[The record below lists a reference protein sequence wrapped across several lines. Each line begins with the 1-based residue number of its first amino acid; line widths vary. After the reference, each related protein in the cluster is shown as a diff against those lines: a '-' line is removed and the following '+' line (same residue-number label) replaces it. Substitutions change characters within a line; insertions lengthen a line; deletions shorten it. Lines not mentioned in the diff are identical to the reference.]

1 MRTKRGF
8 NNFEGLLSQP
18 FLDIDGRA
26 GAESTPTEPENAD
39 DKKEP
44 VKTYNE
50 DEVQKLIQSEAD
62 KRVTEALKTASKK
75 HQEELQAEIKKAME
89 EAKTYAQL
97 NDDEKKQ
104 LEQQKIIE
112 ENEALKRQ
120 LAMTE
125 MSNEARATLSEK
137 NINVKDELLKL
148 LIGENAETT
157 KAAVDSFIELFEETV
172 ETRLKDGRK
181 QSTPKRY
188 GQANISK
195 EDILKI
201 ADPQVRLE
209 KIREN
214 KHLFE

>member
-8 NNFEGLLSQP
+8 NNFEDLLSQP
-18 FLDIDGRA
+18 FLDIDGGA
-26 GAESTPTEPENAD
+26 GAGSTPTEPTGD

-44 VKTYNE
+44 VKTYDE

-104 LEQQKIIE
+104 VEQQKIIE

-125 MSNEARATLSEK
+125 MSSEARATLSEK
-137 NINVKDELLKL
+137 NINVKDELLNL

-188 GQANISK
+188 GQADISK

-201 ADPQVRLE
+201 ADPQIRLE